1 MDFQILDQGSL
12 IGFRAITQEAKDW
25 WEENVLYDDYQ
36 IMGDVVWCEH
46 RMAQALFATL
56 DDNGF
61 KLGV

>member
-12 IGFRAITQEAKDW
+12 IGFRAITEGAKEW
-25 WEENVLYDDYQ
+25 WEENVAYDDYQ
-36 IMGDVVWCEH
+36 IMGDVVWCEL
-46 RMAQALFATL
+46 RQAKALFEAL